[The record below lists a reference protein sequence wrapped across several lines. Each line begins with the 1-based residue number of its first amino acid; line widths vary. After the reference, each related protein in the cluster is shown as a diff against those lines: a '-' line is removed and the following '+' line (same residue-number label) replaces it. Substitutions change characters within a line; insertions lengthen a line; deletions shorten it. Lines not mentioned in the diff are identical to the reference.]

1 MAVDKTTP
9 AGVIARLVSLA
20 PEREIF
26 LRTGGRVRFIHIST
40 RFQLIV
46 AGILAVVALLW
57 AAGTFAMLW
66 NQAQLLLERGVVAR
80 DRAEITSREAKVEA
94 YRDSVDHMARDIE
107 QRQKALE
114 EILRTNL
121 GAGLEVTGS
130 APTGEADTADHT
142 AKAGTPLSAA
152 SPEAIRLE
160 ALRRQQAEL
169 EGRLAEATETRLAE
183 VEKAIRSFG
192 LDPARLAG
200 RARGQ
205 GGPFIPVAAKIADEP
220 QLQEIAVLLGRL
232 NAMEAALAAIPSG
245 KPTAAPMTTSSY
257 GYRRDPFN
265 GRLAYHSGMDFRGRY
280 GQPIL
285 AAAPGKVKFVG
296 IRQGYGKVIE
306 IDHGKGMTTL
316 YAHLSGFNVK
326 PGQAIARGSQIGRMG
341 STGRSTGTHLHF
353 EVHVNGGAVNP
364 RPFLEARKDV
374 LEVQQTA
381 KRRVA
386 DSGHRS

>member
-1 MAVDKTTP
+1 VAADKTSSG
-9 AGVIARLVSLA
+9 GVIARLISLA

-40 RFQLIV
+40 RFQLIAAAV
-46 AGILAVVALLW
+46 AAVLALLL
-57 AAGTFAMLW
+57 AAGTLAIVW
-66 NQAQLLLERGVVAR
+66 NQANLLLERGHVAK
-80 DRAEITSREAKVEA
+80 DRAEIISREAEVDA
-94 YRDSVDHMARDIE
+94 YRNSVDDIARDIE

-114 EILRTNL
+114 EILRANL
-121 GAGLEVTGS
+121 GAGLEGGGS
-130 APTGEADTADHT
+130 APTAYRSGARGSSADGA
-142 AKAGTPLSAA
+142 LSAA
-152 SPEAIRLE
+152 SPEAARLE
-160 ALRRQQAEL
+160 TLRRHQIDL
-169 EGRLAEATETRLAE
+169 EDRLTDAAQTRLAE

-200 RARGQ
+200 RSQGQ
-205 GGPFIPVAAKIADEP
+205 GGPFVPVSAALSAEPELRDIAM
-220 QLQEIAVLLGRL
+220 LLSRL
-232 NAMEAALAAIPSG
+232 GAMEAALAAIPSG
-245 KPTAAPMTTSSY
+245 KPTSAPMTTSSY

-265 GRLAYHSGMDFRGRY
+265 GRPAFHGGMDFRGRY

-296 IRQGYGKVIE
+296 VRQGYGNVVE
-306 IDHGKGMTTL
+306 MDHGKGLTTL

-326 PGQAIARGSQIGRMG
+326 AGQKIARGKQIGRMG

-353 EVHVNGGAVNP
+353 EVHVNGATMNP

-386 DSGHRS
+386 DSGNRG